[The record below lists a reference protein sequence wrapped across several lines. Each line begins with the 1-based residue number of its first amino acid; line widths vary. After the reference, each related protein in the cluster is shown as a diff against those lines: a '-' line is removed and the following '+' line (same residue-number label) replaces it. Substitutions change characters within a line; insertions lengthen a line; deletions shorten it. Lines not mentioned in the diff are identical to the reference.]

1 MGSVVGSD
9 FYFDNLQ
16 SCFDFANPNCNPTAG
31 TYFDLATTLRM
42 AAVGTFATSGS
53 GTSTAYV
60 SGPSSAAGATYISV
74 NTDLATNFTQYSFE
88 AWINPNAS
96 TGGGGGIW
104 GHYAGSP
111 TFRGLGFSVT
121 LFGGSNSLSVYHG
134 TGTGQTVA
142 GFSGIVDYGSWQHLG
157 VTYSNNIATIYK
169 NGSSIGTT
177 SLAALTWTSSL
188 FLRLGVALNI
198 NANGYGGQI
207 GLCRVWS
214 SAFSSAQMQYL
225 YTVNKQ
231 RYGLP

>member
-16 SCFDFANPNCNPTAG
+16 SCFDFANLNCNPSAG
-31 TYFDLATTLRM
+31 TYFDLTTSLRM
-42 AAVGTFATSGS
+42 TAVGTFATSGS
-53 GTSTAYV
+53 GISTAYV
-60 SGPSSAAGATYISV
+60 SGPSSAAGATYLQIST
-74 NTDLATNFTQYSFE
+74 NLAANFTEYSFE

-111 TFRGLGFSVT
+111 TFRGLGITATV
-121 LFGGSNSLSVYHG
+121 FGGTNSLLVYHG
-134 TGTGQTVA
+134 TGTATTIA
-142 GFSGIVDYGSWQHLG
+142 GLSGIVDYGSWQHLG
-157 VTYSNNIATIYK
+157 VTYSNNVATFYK
-169 NGSSIGTT
+169 NGASFGTT
-177 SLAALTWTSSL
+177 SLAALTWTTSL
-188 FLRLGVALNI
+188 FLRLGVATNT
-198 NANGYGGQI
+198 NSNGYGGQI

-214 SAFSSAQMQYL
+214 TAFSSAQMQYL